1 MNVARTRTPTAPL
14 FAAAFG
20 SPDVT
25 SERISRAVA
34 QFLAF
39 EAFLNT
45 FTDNEFLTDPKFSD
59 PFH

>member
-1 MNVARTRTPTAPL
+1 LNL
-14 FAAAFG
+14 
-20 SPDVT
+20 
-25 SERISRAVA
+25 SEEDK
-34 QFLAF
+34 LAF